1 MNIKARLEKPVN
13 SVAKSVPKPS
23 VKPRTKAAGKSA
35 VSAPSEA
42 TWTFLSNHTHVLVC
56 LAANAEQTL
65 RDVSLQ
71 VGITERAVQRIVA
84 DLEAAGVL
92 TREREGRRN
101 RYVLDLDVHL
111 RHALERHCR
120 IGDILGLV
128 IGEQSLNT

>member
-1 MNIKARLEKPVN
+1 MPVK
-13 SVAKSVPKPS
+13 SVAKSVPKS
-23 VKPRTKAAGKSA
+23 NVRARTEPLGKTASA
-35 VSAPSEA
+35 EPTEA

-84 DLEAAGVL
+84 DLETAGVL
-92 TREREGRRN
+92 TRERDGRRN
-101 RYVLDLDVHL
+101 RYALDLDVHL

-120 IGDILGLV
+120 IGDILRLV
-128 IGEQSLNT
+128 IGKQSLGT

>member
-1 MNIKARLEKPVN
+1 
-13 SVAKSVPKPS
+13 
-23 VKPRTKAAGKSA
+23 
-35 VSAPSEA
+35 
-42 TWTFLSNHTHVLVC
+42 VC

>member
-1 MNIKARLEKPVN
+1 MPVK
-13 SVAKSVPKPS
+13 SVAKSVPKSS
-23 VKPRTKAAGKSA
+23 VRASTKPLGKTASA
-35 VSAPSEA
+35 EPAEA

-56 LAANAEQTL
+56 LAANAGQTL

-92 TREREGRRN
+92 TRERDGRRN
-101 RYVLDLDVHL
+101 RYALDLDVHL

-120 IGDILGLV
+120 IGDILRLV
-128 IGEQSLNT
+128 IGKQTLGT